1 MRHLSPQNPSHALSI
16 SPWLK
21 AKIRLSFALW
31 EDVKNYEVK
40 QKRRKEGVVGHAE
53 EAFELIS
60 RPSTYSRNL
69 SIYKCIETGLV
80 KIMWVG

>member
-1 MRHLSPQNPSHALSI
+1 MFFIIEI
-16 SPWLK
+16 SQHT
-21 AKIRLSFALW
+21 FQ

-69 SIYKCIETGLV
+69 SIYKCIET
-80 KIMWVG
+80 